1 MIRPGQMVESVF
13 FGNVLPTGQLVCCI
27 FLFILDSHELYTF
40 KVVYQ
45 LVAPPV
51 KVEESPERNPE
62 RVF

>member
-1 MIRPGQMVESVF
+1 MIRPGQMVGSVF
-13 FGNVLPTGQLVCCI
+13 FGNVLPTGLLCI